1 MKEDKTIITFGSDD
15 PEVSVKNNF
24 TMDVDIPAPVPKPV
38 EKAPAKPI
46 ETASSVK
53 ILDAATNAENNNV
66 GSAET
71 PSLEKKKV
79 APAQPR
85 KPREPQYVTR
95 SFLLVCMLITML
107 ISTALGAGI
116 GLAFNHSDS
125 GTQTTHDK
133 NLSESDLS
141 AATGSE
147 LTISEINDMNEDA
160 VVEIVVSGTARGMF
174 GQLEMTQ
181 GAGSGVIVNKNGFI
195 VTNYHVIDG
204 ANKVQVT
211 LHNGDSYKA
220 SIVGGDYDNDIAV
233 LKINAKDLKVAK
245 IGDSS
250 KVDVGDLAVAIGNPL
265 GQLGGTCTQ
274 GIISALDRRLT
285 IDDRTLTLLQTD
297 SAINPGNSGGGL
309 FNGKGELIGIV
320 ESKSSGTGIEG
331 LGFAIPINTVKS
343 EISDLIENGKVSG
356 KPSIGITVCDVSKDN
371 AQYYNLDQAGV
382 YITEVTGDNATKA
395 GFKPEDRIISINGKD
410 VESASDLVQRVRSCK
425 VGDIVTVKISRDG
438 QEIDVKTELEESVE
452 TTD

>member
-1 MKEDKTIITFGSDD
+1 MKEDRTIITFGSDD
-15 PEVSVKNNF
+15 SEVSVKNNF
-24 TMDVDIPAPVPKPV
+24 TMDVDIPAPVPKPAETSTNRSIEAASP
-38 EKAPAKPI
+38 EKI
-46 ETASSVK
+46 EETATTGETS
-53 ILDAATNAENNNV
+53 NV
-66 GSAET
+66 GSGET
-71 PSLEKKKV
+71 PSAEKKK
-79 APAQPR
+79 ATPAQPR
-85 KPREPQYVTR
+85 RPREPQYVTR
-95 SFLLVCMLITML
+95 NFLLVCMLITML

-116 GLAFNHSDS
+116 GLAFNHNDT
-125 GTQTTHDK
+125 GTQSSHDR

-141 AATGSE
+141 AATGSN

-160 VVEIVVSGTARGMF
+160 VVEIVVSGTATGMF

-233 LKINAKDLKVAK
+233 LKINAKDLKVAM

-285 IDDRTLTLLQTD
+285 IDGRTLTLLQTD

-309 FNGKGELIGIV
+309 FNAKGELIGIV

-331 LGFAIPINTVKS
+331 LGFAIPINTVKDA
-343 EISDLIENGKVSG
+343 INDLIENGKVSG

-371 AQYYNLDQAGV
+371 AQYYNLEQAGV

-395 GFKPEDRIISINGKD
+395 GFKSGDRIISINDKA

-438 QEIDVKTELEESVE
+438 QEIEIKTELEETVE
-452 TTD
+452 TTE

>member
-1 MKEDKTIITFGSDD
+1 MKEDRTIITFGSDD
-15 PEVSVKNNF
+15 TEVSVNNNF
-24 TMDVDIPAPVPKPV
+24 AMDVDIPAPVPEPV
-38 EKAPAKPI
+38 KTTAAEPIEAASSEANTEKVEACEKAPTGTVEKP
-46 ETASSVK
+46 
-53 ILDAATNAENNNV
+53 L
-66 GSAET
+66 
-71 PSLEKKKV
+71 PEKKTVV
-79 APAQPR
+79 AAQSALA
-85 KPREPQYVTR
+85 REPHYVTR
-95 SFLLVCMLITML
+95 NFLLVCMLITML
-107 ISTALGAGI
+107 VSTVLGAGI
-116 GLAFNHSDS
+116 GLALNHKDS
-125 GTQTTHDK
+125 GGQAAHDK

-160 VVEIVVSGTARGMF
+160 VVEIVVSGTTTGMF

-250 KVDVGDLAVAIGNPL
+250 TVDVGDLAVAIGNPL

-285 IDDRTLTLLQTD
+285 IDNRTLTLLQTD

-309 FNGKGELIGIV
+309 FNRKGELIGIV

-331 LGFAIPINTVKS
+331 LGFAIPINTVKD
-343 EISDLIENGKVSG
+343 EINEYIKNGKISG
-356 KPSIGITVCDVSKDN
+356 KPSIGITVYDVSEDN
-371 AQYYNLDQAGV
+371 AQYYNLEQAGV
-382 YITEVTGDNATKA
+382 YITEVTGDNAKKA
-395 GFKPEDRIISINGKD
+395 GFKSGDRIISIND
-410 VESASDLVQRVRSCK
+410 NNVESASDLVQRVRSCK
-425 VGDIVTVKISRDG
+425 VGDVVTVKISRNG
-438 QEIDVKTELEESVE
+438 QEIEIKTELEETVS
-452 TTD
+452 TN